1 MTTAAIVKVL
11 TDNLGEPEL
20 SRHAKRL
27 IVPRRDE
34 SIWTDE
40 ILDSTFADARQLAKQ
55 CAELKQLL
63 QTNSELYTSQFTDA
77 LRKVAEAIQEQLEG
91 TP

>member
-1 MTTAAIVKVL
+1 MTTAAIVNVL
-11 TDNLGEPEL
+11 RDNLGEIEL
-20 SRHAKRL
+20 SRHAKRM

-40 ILDSTFADARQLAKQ
+40 ILDSALADARQLAKQ
-55 CAELKQLL
+55 CAELKRLL
-63 QTNSELYTSQFTDA
+63 PTNSELYASQFTDA
-77 LRKVAEAIQEQLEG
+77 LRKVAEGIQEQLEG